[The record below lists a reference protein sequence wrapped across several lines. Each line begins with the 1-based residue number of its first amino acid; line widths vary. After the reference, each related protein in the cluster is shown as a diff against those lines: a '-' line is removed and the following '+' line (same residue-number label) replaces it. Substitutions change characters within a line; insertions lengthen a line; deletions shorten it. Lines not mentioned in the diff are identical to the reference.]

1 MTIRREANAW
11 LAKNRPSETQW
22 PMRSS
27 KFYKEQ
33 ELWFLTF
40 PTAFLNDQIPGYL
53 LVLLEDENKA
63 TSFHALR
70 IPFEF
75 LRENRSKFD
84 VRVGGEKFDLH
95 ISARKPKWMVDLRS
109 QGVDFRKFSI

>member
-1 MTIRREANAW
+1 MTIRREAIAW
-11 LAKNRPSETQW
+11 LAKNRPSETHW

-40 PTAFLNDQIPGYL
+40 PTAFLNDQKPGYL
-53 LVLLEDENKA
+53 LILLEDENKA
-63 TSFHALR
+63 NSFHALR

-95 ISARKPKWMVDLRS
+95 ISGRKSKWMVDLRS